1 MRKKHTFDQIVI
13 GGILTLL
20 VFLAGTIAVR
30 FFTRQICVEHF
41 QMDNAFTR
49 MVWFDNSEAGG
60 FEECGTET
68 DTWIAIDWEKQYPFE
83 GAENETR
90 REGAAAKAA
99 FYADHLDA
107 LTVSMEQKI
116 ESYAT
121 DMLVGYYQWVSLAKS
136 YDRRIG
142 WADAKQFLAT
152 NSDEEILFLDN
163 GYLTY
168 AEPMIG
174 KTDVAEL
181 ADQVAEFNQFLDEC
195 GIDFVYVNTGS
206 KVCPY
211 DRKMADSYCEYTNE
225 NGDHLIEALVGRNV
239 DVLDMRSCMIA
250 YGMDW
255 YDSYYITD
263 HHWKTETSLWAA
275 GVLGRWLNEKN
286 GFSFDDFYFSQ
297 SSYLFQEYE
306 DYFLGSLGRS
316 VTFAEADL
324 EAYTKITP
332 RFDTDFSV
340 CIPERGIEQ
349 SGKYAEVLF
358 QEEAFSGIAE
368 YTEEDF
374 LKKRGAYGC
383 SRLGNDALAI
393 IKNNDASHNREKKIL
408 MLQDSFA
415 WYLISYLACDVGQ
428 IDVIHTPTFTGSIRN
443 YIRKTKPDAVVL
455 MLCEHNIDPLD
466 ENECRSH
473 TAMFELE

>member
-13 GGILTLL
+13 GGILALL

-60 FEECGTET
+60 FGGCET
-68 DTWIAIDWEKQYPFE
+68 DVRVAIDWEKQYPFE

-121 DMLVGYYQWVSLAKS
+121 DMLVGYYQWVALAKS

-142 WADAKQFLAT
+142 WADAKQFLVT
-152 NSDEEILFLDN
+152 DSEEEILFLDN
-163 GYLTY
+163 GYLTD
-168 AEPMIG
+168 AEPVID
-174 KTDVAEL
+174 KQDIEEIADRVA
-181 ADQVAEFNQFLDEC
+181 DFHHFLDAN
-195 GIDFVYVNTGS
+195 GIDFCYVNAGS

-211 DRKMADSYCEYTNE
+211 DRQMPDLCCEYSNE
-225 NGDHLIEALVGRNV
+225 NGDSLIEALQFRNV
-239 DVLDMRSCMIA
+239 DVLDMRACMIA
-250 YGMDW
+250 DGLDW

-263 HHWKTETSLWAA
+263 HHWKTETGLWAA
-275 GVLGRWLNEKN
+275 GVLGRWLNEKS
-286 GFSFDDFYFSQ
+286 GFSFDDFYFSE
-297 SSYLFQEYE
+297 SSYLLQKYE
-306 DYFLGSLGRS
+306 NYFIGSQGRS

-340 CIPERGIEQ
+340 WIPEKGMEQ
-349 SGKYAEVLF
+349 SGTYAEVLF

-368 YTEEDF
+368 YTKDDF
-374 LKKRGAYGC
+374 LEKVDAYNC
-383 SRLGNDALAI
+383 SRLNNEALAV
-393 IKNNDASHNREKKIL
+393 IKNNHARHNRDKKIL

-415 WYLISYLACDVGQ
+415 WYLTSYLACDAGQ
-428 IDVIHTPTFTGSIRN
+428 IDVIYPPNFTGSIRS
-443 YIRKTKPDAVVL
+443 YIRQTKPDAVIL
-455 MLCEHNIDPLD
+455 MLSERNIDPLD
-466 ENECRSH
+466 MQQCQAH